1 MSALRQALEDYLSV
15 RRSLGFKLER
25 AGRLLPDL
33 LDFVERS
40 GSPFLTTRLAL
51 AWASRPASAS
61 ASWWASRLSTA
72 RGFARYAH
80 TLDPRTEVPPADLFP
95 HRRSR
100 LIPYIYS
107 DEEVGALLGATRAL
121 PGSIKPSTYSI
132 LIGLLATTGLRVGEA
147 IALDRTDLDPDEGR
161 LVVCHGKFDK
171 SREIPLH
178 PTVLTALSDYAR
190 KRDRLFPHPKTLAFL
205 VSSVGSRLIYS
216 NVQHTFARLLERTG
230 VGEGACRQPR
240 IHDVR
245 HAFAVKTLLDWY
257 RQELDVDAW
266 IPRLSTY
273 LGHVSPASTSWYL
286 TATPEL
292 VSLAAQRVERLG
304 GNP

>member
-25 AGRLLPDL
+25 AGHLLPDFV
-33 LDFVERS
+33 DFVERS
-40 GSPFLTTRLAL
+40 PSPFLTTSLAL
-51 AWASRPASAS
+51 AWATRPAGAS
-61 ASWWASRLSTA
+61 PMWWASRMSIV

-107 DEEVGALLGATRAL
+107 DEEVGAVMEATRAL
-121 PGSIKPSTYSI
+121 PGSIKPSTYAT
-132 LIGLLATTGLRVGEA
+132 LIGLLATTGLRIGEA
-147 IALDRTDLDPDEGR
+147 IALDQTDVDDADGL
-161 LVVCHGKFDK
+161 LVVRHGKFGK
-171 SREIPLH
+171 SRLLPLH
-178 PTVLTALSDYAR
+178 PTVQAALQAYAC
-190 KRDRLFPHPKTLAFL
+190 KRDQIFPHPKSPAFL

-257 RQELDVDAW
+257 RRELDVDAW

-273 LGHVSPASTSWYL
+273 LGHVSPASTYWYL